1 MMTSRILAVVVIV
14 MLSVGAVDAETFRTK
29 DPLRAF
35 VRQEYGLGDDYF
47 IGGNEDTYIFRCLLT
62 RGSHRFDGIALSEI
76 SIWGRTGPWEMF
88 RQEPNGDFTYV
99 ETGGLPNTAC
109 LEFCRSKEYLT
120 TGRCTWQ
127 RGWPK

>member
-1 MMTSRILAVVVIV
+1 MTSRILAAAVIV
-14 MLSVGAVDAETFRTK
+14 MLSVGAVGGETFRTK

-35 VRQEYGLGDDYF
+35 LREEYPLGDDYF
-47 IGGNEDTYIFRCLLT
+47 IRGKEDTYIFCRLLT
-62 RGSHRFDGIALSEI
+62 RGSNRFDGIALSKI

-88 RQEPNGDFTYV
+88 RKEPDGDFTYV

-120 TGRCTWQ
+120 TGRCTWHH
-127 RGWPK
+127 GWPK

>member
-1 MMTSRILAVVVIV
+1 MTSRILAVVVIV

-47 IGGNEDTYIFRCLLT
+47 IRGNEDTYIFRCLLT

-99 ETGGLPNTAC
+99 ETGELLNTAC

>member
-1 MMTSRILAVVVIV
+1 MTSRILAVAVIV
-14 MLSVGAVDAETFRTK
+14 MLSVGVVDAETFRTK

-35 VRQEYGLGDDYF
+35 VRQEYPLGDDYF
-47 IGGNEDTYIFRCLLT
+47 IRGNEDTYIFRCLLT

-88 RQEPNGDFTYV
+88 RQEPNGDFAYV

>member
-1 MMTSRILAVVVIV
+1 MMTSRILAVAVIV

-35 VRQEYGLGDDYF
+35 VRQEYPLGSDYF
-47 IGGNEDTYIFRCLLT
+47 IRGNEDTYIFRCPLT
-62 RGSHRFDGIALSEI
+62 RGLHRFEGIALSEI
-76 SIWGRTGPWEMF
+76 SIWGRTRPWEMF

-99 ETGGLPNTAC
+99 ETGELPNTAC